1 MERSNAKLREE
12 CDQTKLEA
20 ETEQRRLGDEVARL
34 QRELALKDERLTSA
48 DSQISIVT
56 TERDNLRHRVAEVED
71 RVREKEEIV
80 DRLRHEY
87 NELLEKHLRTPKKVT
102 TTSTTVKTVVDQD
115 PLALPEPPKIDGSR
129 DRHV

>member
-1 MERSNAKLREE
+1 M
-12 CDQTKLEA
+12 
-20 ETEQRRLGDEVARL
+20 
-34 QRELALKDERLTSA
+34 
-48 DSQISIVT
+48 
-56 TERDNLRHRVAEVED
+56 ED

-115 PLALPEPPKIDGSR
+115 PLALPEPPRIDGI
-129 DRHV
+129 

>member
-115 PLALPEPPKIDGSR
+115 PLALPDPPKIDGIR